1 MKNKVKIMMLIVT
14 CMSMLSMYSNPLR
27 RVINVEGKFL
37 HQKNI
42 TYTLYELQSNGT
54 YKRLET
60 NKGRKSY
67 ALRLHTNTTY
77 VIKFVDKSLTVKFL
91 ELRIEKP
98 TDMLIDV
105 DFNTNKSIRV
115 IYNRQGLKVIDMQFD
130 EIGIT

>member
-98 TDMLIDV
+98 TDIIVDV

-130 EIGIT
+130 ELGIT

>member
-1 MKNKVKIMMLIVT
+1 MMLIVT

-98 TDMLIDV
+98 TDIIVDV

-130 EIGIT
+130 ELGIT